1 MRVAGLEDRIA
12 RGFRRTYPGYR
23 PEQTEIGGRE
33 RMNDAMQ
40 QRIVSILA
48 AAIAYLITQYVVERL
63 IDLPE
68 ERGVKDDAIEAFLK
82 GATTATSTILASVLV
97 RRLFRS

>member
-1 MRVAGLEDRIA
+1 
-12 RGFRRTYPGYR
+12 
-23 PEQTEIGGRE
+23 
-33 RMNDAMQ
+33 MNDAMQ
-40 QRIVSILA
+40 KRIVSILA

-63 IDLPE
+63 IDLPD

>member
-1 MRVAGLEDRIA
+1 
-12 RGFRRTYPGYR
+12 
-23 PEQTEIGGRE
+23 
-33 RMNDAMQ
+33 MNDAMQ
-40 QRIVSILA
+40 QRIVTILA

-63 IDLPE
+63 IDLPD

-82 GATTATSTILASVLV
+82 GATTATSTVLASVLV

>member
-1 MRVAGLEDRIA
+1 
-12 RGFRRTYPGYR
+12 
-23 PEQTEIGGRE
+23 
-33 RMNDAMQ
+33 MNDAMQ

-63 IDLPE
+63 IDLPD
-68 ERGVKDDAIEAFLK
+68 ERGVKDDAIEALLK
-82 GATTATSTILASVLV
+82 GATTATSTILASVFV

>member
-1 MRVAGLEDRIA
+1 
-12 RGFRRTYPGYR
+12 
-23 PEQTEIGGRE
+23 
-33 RMNDAMQ
+33 MNDAMQ

-63 IDLPE
+63 IDFPD

>member
-1 MRVAGLEDRIA
+1 
-12 RGFRRTYPGYR
+12 
-23 PEQTEIGGRE
+23 
-33 RMNDAMQ
+33 MNDAMQ
-40 QRIVSILA
+40 QRLVTILA

-63 IDLPE
+63 IDIPD
-68 ERGVKDDAIEAFLK
+68 ERGIKDDAIEALLK

>member
-1 MRVAGLEDRIA
+1 
-12 RGFRRTYPGYR
+12 
-23 PEQTEIGGRE
+23 
-33 RMNDAMQ
+33 MNDAMQ

-63 IDLPE
+63 IDLPD